1 MIRKVFSEIR
11 NDSFLRKC
19 AVVSFAMFLAFFIS
33 TLAVESVLF
42 EKIAEDRF
50 KGDAATV
57 GYLLE
62 KYPQDREIIIKSII
76 GENNNYAERGAKEL
90 SKYGYTAESAD
101 LIDKNENKVKM
112 MIAFFTIS
120 FIVFSFII
128 FIIAITAMNY
138 VLKIFESM
146 YFRMKNIFNTID
158 DFKSSNNLN
167 KNREKNN
174 NKDNNTMKNSK
185 SRGNAEQNN
194 KELNAQN
201 IKKEKGDINFET
213 LDKYNENLICRINM
227 ISEKAER
234 NMRINMRKIESE
246 KENVKSLVTDIS
258 HQLKTP
264 LSNVELYNTLLAEEG
279 ISDEE
284 RLEFLET
291 EGIAIEKLKM
301 LVDSLINISRLEAD
315 MISIDKKEESLNNC
329 VENAISSVKADAV
342 KKDIIIKNNIKDEYT
357 VFIDRK
363 WTKEAI
369 FNVLDNAVKYTQ
381 IGGEIKIDVDNG
393 INYFALNIEDNG
405 IGININE
412 YNDVFK
418 RFYRSRDEAV
428 QNEKGS
434 GVGLYLVRKIMNLQ
448 DGNVMVSSE
457 KGKGSIFTL
466 YFSKMK
472 GE

>member
-1 MIRKVFSEIR
+1 MIRKVFSEIK

-33 TLAVESVLF
+33 ILSVESVLF
-42 EKIAEDRF
+42 EKIIEDRY
-50 KGDAATV
+50 KHDAAVV

-62 KYPQDREIIIKSII
+62 KYPQDREIIVKSVI
-76 GENNNYAERGAKEL
+76 GDNNKYIESGANTL
-90 SKYGYTAESAD
+90 AKYGYTSETSY
-101 LIDKNENKVKM
+101 LIDKSENKVKM
-112 MIAFFTIS
+112 MIIFF
-120 FIVFSFII
+120 VFSFAVFSII
-128 FIIAITAMNY
+128 ILVIVIKAMGY

-146 YFRMKNIFNTID
+146 YSKMKNIFNTVDNI
-158 DFKSSNNLN
+158 KHSNTLN
-167 KNREKNN
+167 KNDNKSDNPLQERESIEN
-174 NKDNNTMKNSK
+174 DSVD
-185 SRGNAEQNN
+185 
-194 KELNAQN
+194 LN
-201 IKKEKGDINFET
+201 
-213 LDKYNENLICRINM
+213 KYNENLLCRINM

-234 NMRINMRKIESE
+234 NMRINMRKIENE

-264 LSNVELYNTLLAEEG
+264 LANVELYNTLLAEEG
-279 ISDEE
+279 INDEE

-315 MISIDKKEESLNNC
+315 MISINKKEENLKECIES
-329 VENAISSVKADAV
+329 AISSVKADAA
-342 KKDIIIKNNIKDEYT
+342 KKNITIKNEIKEDCILA
-357 VFIDRK
+357 IDRK
-363 WTKEAI
+363 WTTEAI
-369 FNVLDNAVKYTQ
+369 FNLLDNAVKYTAPN
-381 IGGEIKIDVDNG
+381 GKINLSLDNG

-405 IGININE
+405 IGIDSSE
-412 YNDVFK
+412 YNDIFK
-418 RFYRSRDEAV
+418 RFYRSRNDIV

-457 KGKGSIFTL
+457 KGKGSTFTL
-466 YFSKMK
+466 YFSKSK

>member
-1 MIRKVFSEIR
+1 MIRKVFSEIK

-33 TLAVESVLF
+33 VLSVESVLF
-42 EKIAEDRF
+42 EKITEDRY
-50 KGDAATV
+50 KHDAAVV

-62 KYPQDREIIIKSII
+62 KYPQDREIIVKSVI
-76 GENNNYAERGAKEL
+76 GDNNKYIESGANTL
-90 SKYGYTAESAD
+90 AKYGYTSKTSD
-101 LIDKNENKVKM
+101 LIDKSENKVKM
-112 MIAFFTIS
+112 MIIFFV
-120 FIVFSFII
+120 FLFAVFSII
-128 FIIAITAMNY
+128 ILVIAIKAMGY

-146 YFRMKNIFNTID
+146 YYKMKNIFNAVDNI
-158 DFKSSNNLN
+158 KHSNTLN
-167 KNREKNN
+167 KNDNKTDNALQERERIEN
-174 NKDNNTMKNSK
+174 DSVD
-185 SRGNAEQNN
+185 
-194 KELNAQN
+194 LN
-201 IKKEKGDINFET
+201 
-213 LDKYNENLICRINM
+213 KYNENLLCRINM

-234 NMRINMRKIESE
+234 NMRINMRKIENE

-264 LSNVELYNTLLAEEG
+264 LANVELYNTLLAEEG

-301 LVDSLINISRLEAD
+301 LIDSLINISRLEAD
-315 MISIDKKEESLNNC
+315 MISIDKKEENLKECIES
-329 VENAISSVKADAV
+329 AISSVKADAA
-342 KKDIIIKNNIKDEYT
+342 KKNITIKNEIKEEYILA
-357 VFIDRK
+357 IDRK
-363 WTKEAI
+363 WTTEAI
-369 FNVLDNAVKYTQ
+369 FNLLDNAVKYTAPN
-381 IGGEIKIDVDNG
+381 GKINLSLDNG

-405 IGININE
+405 IGIDTDE
-412 YNDVFK
+412 YNDIFK
-418 RFYRSRDEAV
+418 RFYRSRNDIV

-457 KGKGSIFTL
+457 KGKGSMFTL
-466 YFSKMK
+466 YFSKSK

>member
-1 MIRKVFSEIR
+1 MIRKVFSEIK

-33 TLAVESVLF
+33 VLSVESVLF
-42 EKIAEDRF
+42 EKITEDRY
-50 KGDAATV
+50 KHDAAVV

-62 KYPQDREIIIKSII
+62 KYPQDREIIVKSVI
-76 GENNNYAERGAKEL
+76 GDNNKYIESGANTL
-90 SKYGYTAESAD
+90 AKYGYTSKTSD
-101 LIDKNENKVKM
+101 LIDKSENKVKM
-112 MIAFFTIS
+112 MIIFFV
-120 FIVFSFII
+120 FLFAVFSII
-128 FIIAITAMNY
+128 ILVIAIKAMGY

-146 YFRMKNIFNTID
+146 YYKMKNIFNTVD
-158 DFKSSNNLN
+158 NTKHSNTLN
-167 KNREKNN
+167 KNDNKTDNALQERESIEN
-174 NKDNNTMKNSK
+174 DSVD
-185 SRGNAEQNN
+185 
-194 KELNAQN
+194 LN
-201 IKKEKGDINFET
+201 
-213 LDKYNENLICRINM
+213 KYNENLLCRINM

-234 NMRINMRKIESE
+234 NMRINMRKIENE

-264 LSNVELYNTLLAEEG
+264 LANVELYNTLLAEGG

-301 LVDSLINISRLEAD
+301 LIDSLINISRLEAD
-315 MISIDKKEESLNNC
+315 MISIDKKEENLKECIES
-329 VENAISSVKADAV
+329 AISSVKADAA
-342 KKDIIIKNNIKDEYT
+342 KKNITIKNDIKEDCILA
-357 VFIDRK
+357 IDRK
-363 WTKEAI
+363 WTTEAI
-369 FNVLDNAVKYTQ
+369 FNLLDNAVKYTAPN
-381 IGGEIKIDVDNG
+381 GKINLSLDNG

-405 IGININE
+405 IGIDTDE
-412 YNDVFK
+412 YNDIFK
-418 RFYRSRDEAV
+418 RFYRSRNDIV

-457 KGKGSIFTL
+457 KGKGSTFTL
-466 YFSKMK
+466 YFSKSK

>member
-1 MIRKVFSEIR
+1 MIRKVFSEIK

-33 TLAVESVLF
+33 VLSVESVLF
-42 EKIAEDRF
+42 EKITEDRY
-50 KGDAATV
+50 KHDAAVV

-62 KYPQDREIIIKSII
+62 KYPQDREIIVKSVI
-76 GENNNYAERGAKEL
+76 GDNNKYIESGANTL
-90 SKYGYTAESAD
+90 AKYGYTSKTSD
-101 LIDKNENKVKM
+101 LIDKSENKVKM
-112 MIAFFTIS
+112 MIIFFV
-120 FIVFSFII
+120 FLFAVFSII
-128 FIIAITAMNY
+128 ILVIAIKVMGY
-138 VLKIFESM
+138 VLKIFEAM
-146 YFRMKNIFNTID
+146 YSKMKNIFNTVDNI
-158 DFKSSNNLN
+158 KHSNTLN
-167 KNREKNN
+167 KNDNKSDNALQERESIEN
-174 NKDNNTMKNSK
+174 DSVD
-185 SRGNAEQNN
+185 
-194 KELNAQN
+194 LN
-201 IKKEKGDINFET
+201 
-213 LDKYNENLICRINM
+213 KYNENLLCRINM

-234 NMRINMRKIESE
+234 NMRINMRKIENE

-291 EGIAIEKLKM
+291 EGVAIEKLKM

-315 MISIDKKEESLNNC
+315 MISIDKKEENLKECIES
-329 VENAISSVKADAV
+329 AISSVKADAA
-342 KKDIIIKNNIKDEYT
+342 KKNITIKNDIKEDCILA
-357 VFIDRK
+357 IDRK
-363 WTKEAI
+363 WTTEAI
-369 FNVLDNAVKYTQ
+369 FNLLDNAVKYTAPN
-381 IGGEIKIDVDNG
+381 GKIRLSLDNG

-405 IGININE
+405 IGIDTDE
-412 YNDVFK
+412 YNDIFK
-418 RFYRSRDEAV
+418 RFYRSRNNIV

-457 KGKGSIFTL
+457 KGKGSTFTL
-466 YFSKMK
+466 YFSKSK

>member
-1 MIRKVFSEIR
+1 MIRKVFSEIK

-33 TLAVESVLF
+33 VLSVESILF
-42 EKIAEDRF
+42 ENITEDRYEH
-50 KGDAATV
+50 DAAVV

-62 KYPQDREIIIKSII
+62 KYPQDREIIVKSVI
-76 GENNNYAERGAKEL
+76 GDNNKYIESGANTL
-90 SKYGYTAESAD
+90 AKYGYTSETSY
-101 LIDKNENKVKM
+101 LIDKSENKVKM
-112 MIAFFTIS
+112 MIIFF
-120 FIVFSFII
+120 VFSFAVFSII
-128 FIIAITAMNY
+128 ILIIAIKAMGY

-146 YFRMKNIFNTID
+146 YSKMKNIFNTVDNI
-158 DFKSSNNLN
+158 KHSNTLN
-167 KNREKNN
+167 KNENKNDNPLQKRENIEN
-174 NKDNNTMKNSK
+174 DSVD
-185 SRGNAEQNN
+185 
-194 KELNAQN
+194 LN
-201 IKKEKGDINFET
+201 
-213 LDKYNENLICRINM
+213 KYNENLLCRINM

-234 NMRINMRKIESE
+234 NMRINMRKIENE

-264 LSNVELYNTLLAEEG
+264 LANVELYNTLLAEEG

-315 MISIDKKEESLNNC
+315 MISIDKKEENLKECIES
-329 VENAISSVKADAV
+329 AISSVKADAA
-342 KKDIIIKNNIKDEYT
+342 KKNITIKNEIKEDCILA
-357 VFIDRK
+357 IDRK
-363 WTKEAI
+363 WTTEAI
-369 FNVLDNAVKYTQ
+369 FNLLDNAVKYTAPN
-381 IGGEIKIDVDNG
+381 GKINLSLDNG

-405 IGININE
+405 IGIDSSE
-412 YNDVFK
+412 YNDIFK
-418 RFYRSRDEAV
+418 RFYRSRNDIV

-457 KGKGSIFTL
+457 KGKGSTFTL
-466 YFSKMK
+466 YFSKSK

>member
-1 MIRKVFSEIR
+1 MIRKVFSEIK

-33 TLAVESVLF
+33 VLSVESVLF
-42 EKIAEDRF
+42 EKITGDRYEH
-50 KGDAATV
+50 DAAVV

-62 KYPQDREIIIKSII
+62 KYPQDREIIVKSVI
-76 GENNNYAERGAKEL
+76 GDNNKYIESGANTL
-90 SKYGYTAESAD
+90 AKYGYTSETSY
-101 LIDKNENKVKM
+101 LIDKSENKVKM
-112 MIAFFTIS
+112 MIIFF
-120 FIVFSFII
+120 VFSFAVFSII
-128 FIIAITAMNY
+128 ILVIVIKAIGY

-146 YFRMKNIFNTID
+146 YSKMKNIFNTVDNI
-158 DFKSSNNLN
+158 KHSNTLN
-167 KNREKNN
+167 KNDNKSDNALQKRENIEN
-174 NKDNNTMKNSK
+174 DSVD
-185 SRGNAEQNN
+185 
-194 KELNAQN
+194 LN
-201 IKKEKGDINFET
+201 
-213 LDKYNENLICRINM
+213 KYNENLLCRINM

-234 NMRINMRKIESE
+234 NMRINMRKIENE

-264 LSNVELYNTLLAEEG
+264 LANVELYNTLLAEEG

-315 MISIDKKEESLNNC
+315 MISIDKKEENLKECIES
-329 VENAISSVKADAV
+329 AISSVKADAA
-342 KKDIIIKNNIKDEYT
+342 KKNITIKNEIKEDCILA
-357 VFIDRK
+357 IDRK
-363 WTKEAI
+363 WTTEAI
-369 FNVLDNAVKYTQ
+369 FNLLDNAVKYTVPN
-381 IGGEIKIDVDNG
+381 GKINLSLDNG

-405 IGININE
+405 IGIDSSE
-412 YNDVFK
+412 YNDIFK
-418 RFYRSRDEAV
+418 RFYRSRNDIV

-448 DGNVMVSSE
+448 DGNVMVLSE
-457 KGKGSIFTL
+457 KGKGSTFTL
-466 YFSKMK
+466 YFSKSK

>member
-1 MIRKVFSEIR
+1 MIRKVFSEIK

-19 AVVSFAMFLAFFIS
+19 AVVSFTMFLAFFIS
-33 TLAVESVLF
+33 ILSVESVLF
-42 EKIAEDRF
+42 EKITEDRY
-50 KGDAATV
+50 KHDAAVV

-62 KYPQDREIIIKSII
+62 KYPQDREIIVKSVI
-76 GENNNYAERGAKEL
+76 GDNNKYIESGANTL
-90 SKYGYTAESAD
+90 AKYGYTSKTSD
-101 LIDKNENKVKM
+101 LIDKSENKVKM
-112 MIAFFTIS
+112 MIIFFV
-120 FIVFSFII
+120 FLFAVFSII
-128 FIIAITAMNY
+128 ILVIAIKAMGY

-146 YFRMKNIFNTID
+146 YYKMKNIFNTVDNI
-158 DFKSSNNLN
+158 KHSNTLN
-167 KNREKNN
+167 KNDNKTDNALQERESIEN
-174 NKDNNTMKNSK
+174 DSVD
-185 SRGNAEQNN
+185 
-194 KELNAQN
+194 LN
-201 IKKEKGDINFET
+201 
-213 LDKYNENLICRINM
+213 KYNENLLCRINM

-234 NMRINMRKIESE
+234 NMRINMRKIENE

-264 LSNVELYNTLLAEEG
+264 LANVELYNTLLAEEG

-315 MISIDKKEESLNNC
+315 MISIDKKEENLKECIES
-329 VENAISSVKADAV
+329 AISSVKADAA
-342 KKDIIIKNNIKDEYT
+342 KKNITIKNEIKEDCILA
-357 VFIDRK
+357 IDRK
-363 WTKEAI
+363 WTTEAI
-369 FNVLDNAVKYTQ
+369 FNLLDNAVKYTVPN
-381 IGGEIKIDVDNG
+381 GKIRLSLDNG

-405 IGININE
+405 IGIDTDE
-412 YNDVFK
+412 YNDIFK
-418 RFYRSRDEAV
+418 RFYRSRNDIV

-457 KGKGSIFTL
+457 KGKGSTFTL
-466 YFSKMK
+466 YFSKSK

>member
-1 MIRKVFSEIR
+1 MIRKVFSEIK

-33 TLAVESVLF
+33 VLSVESVLF
-42 EKIAEDRF
+42 EKITEDRYEH
-50 KGDAATV
+50 DAAVV

-62 KYPQDREIIIKSII
+62 KYPQDREIIVKSVI
-76 GENNNYAERGAKEL
+76 GDNNKYIESGANTL
-90 SKYGYTAESAD
+90 AKYGYTSKTSN
-101 LIDKNENKVKM
+101 LIDKSENKVKM
-112 MIAFFTIS
+112 MIIS
-120 FIVFSFII
+120 FVFLFAVFSII
-128 FIIAITAMNY
+128 ILIIVIKAMGY

-146 YFRMKNIFNTID
+146 YSKMKNIFNTVDNI
-158 DFKSSNNLN
+158 KHSNTLN
-167 KNREKNN
+167 KNENKSDNALKERESIEN
-174 NKDNNTMKNSK
+174 DSVD
-185 SRGNAEQNN
+185 
-194 KELNAQN
+194 LN
-201 IKKEKGDINFET
+201 
-213 LDKYNENLICRINM
+213 KYNENLLCRINM

-234 NMRINMRKIESE
+234 NMRINMRKIENE

-264 LSNVELYNTLLAEEG
+264 LSNVELYNMLLSEEG

-315 MISIDKKEESLNNC
+315 MISIDKKEENLKECIES
-329 VENAISSVKADAV
+329 AISSVKADAA
-342 KKDIIIKNNIKDEYT
+342 KKNIIIKNEIKEDCILA
-357 VFIDRK
+357 IDRK
-363 WTKEAI
+363 WTTEAI
-369 FNVLDNAVKYTQ
+369 FNLLDNAVKYTAPN
-381 IGGEIKIDVDNG
+381 GKIRLSLDNG

-405 IGININE
+405 IGIDTDE
-412 YNDVFK
+412 YNDIFK
-418 RFYRSRDEAV
+418 RFYRSRNNIV

-457 KGKGSIFTL
+457 KGKGSTFTL
-466 YFSKMK
+466 YFSKSK

>member
-1 MIRKVFSEIR
+1 MIRKVFSEIK

-19 AVVSFAMFLAFFIS
+19 AVVSFTMFLAFFIS
-33 TLAVESVLF
+33 VLSVESVLF
-42 EKIAEDRF
+42 EKITEDRY
-50 KGDAATV
+50 KHDAAVV

-62 KYPQDREIIIKSII
+62 KYPQDREIIVKSVI
-76 GENNNYAERGAKEL
+76 GDNNKYIESGANTL
-90 SKYGYTAESAD
+90 AKYGYTSKTSD
-101 LIDKNENKVKM
+101 LIDKSENKVKM
-112 MIAFFTIS
+112 MIIFFV
-120 FIVFSFII
+120 FLFAVFSII
-128 FIIAITAMNY
+128 ILVIAIKAMGY

-146 YFRMKNIFNTID
+146 YSKMKNIFNTVDNI
-158 DFKSSNNLN
+158 KHSNTLN
-167 KNREKNN
+167 KNDNKTDNALQERESIEN
-174 NKDNNTMKNSK
+174 DSVD
-185 SRGNAEQNN
+185 
-194 KELNAQN
+194 LN
-201 IKKEKGDINFET
+201 
-213 LDKYNENLICRINM
+213 KYNENLLCRINM

-234 NMRINMRKIESE
+234 NMRINMRKIENE

-264 LSNVELYNTLLAEEG
+264 LANVELYNTLLAEEG

-315 MISIDKKEESLNNC
+315 MISIDKKEENLKECIES
-329 VENAISSVKADAV
+329 AISSVKADAA
-342 KKDIIIKNNIKDEYT
+342 KKNITIKNDIKEDCILA
-357 VFIDRK
+357 IDRK
-363 WTKEAI
+363 WTTEAI
-369 FNVLDNAVKYTQ
+369 FNLLDNAVKYTAPN
-381 IGGEIKIDVDNG
+381 GKINLSLDNG

-405 IGININE
+405 IGIDTDE
-412 YNDVFK
+412 YNDIFK
-418 RFYRSRDEAV
+418 RFYRSRNDIV

-457 KGKGSIFTL
+457 KGKGSTFTL
-466 YFSKMK
+466 YFSKSK

>member
-1 MIRKVFSEIR
+1 MIRKVFSEIK

-33 TLAVESVLF
+33 ILSVESVLF
-42 EKIAEDRF
+42 EKITEDRYEH
-50 KGDAATV
+50 DAAVV

-62 KYPQDREIIIKSII
+62 KYPQDREIIVKSVI
-76 GENNNYAERGAKEL
+76 GDNNKYIEIGANTL
-90 SKYGYTAESAD
+90 AKYGYTSKTSD
-101 LIDKNENKVKM
+101 LIDKSENKVKM
-112 MIAFFTIS
+112 MIIFF
-120 FIVFSFII
+120 VFSFAVFSII
-128 FIIAITAMNY
+128 ILIIAIKAMGY

-146 YFRMKNIFNTID
+146 YSKMKNIFNTVDNI
-158 DFKSSNNLN
+158 KHSNTLN
-167 KNREKNN
+167 KNDNKSDNALQKRENIEN
-174 NKDNNTMKNSK
+174 DSVD
-185 SRGNAEQNN
+185 
-194 KELNAQN
+194 LN
-201 IKKEKGDINFET
+201 
-213 LDKYNENLICRINM
+213 KYNENLLCRINM

-234 NMRINMRKIESE
+234 NMRINMRKIENE

-264 LSNVELYNTLLAEEG
+264 LANVELYNTLLAEEG

-315 MISIDKKEESLNNC
+315 MISIDKKEENLKECIES
-329 VENAISSVKADAV
+329 AISSVKADAA
-342 KKDIIIKNNIKDEYT
+342 KKNIIIKNDIKEYCILA
-357 VFIDRK
+357 IDRK
-363 WTKEAI
+363 WTTEAI
-369 FNVLDNAVKYTQ
+369 FNLLDNAVKYTAPN
-381 IGGEIKIDVDNG
+381 GKINLSLDNG

-405 IGININE
+405 IGIDSSE
-412 YNDVFK
+412 YNDIFK
-418 RFYRSRDEAV
+418 RFYRSRNDIV

-457 KGKGSIFTL
+457 KGKGSTFTL
-466 YFSKMK
+466 YFSKSK

>member
-1 MIRKVFSEIR
+1 MIRKVFSEIK

-33 TLAVESVLF
+33 ILSVESVLF
-42 EKIAEDRF
+42 EKITEDRYEH
-50 KGDAATV
+50 DAAVV

-62 KYPQDREIIIKSII
+62 KYPQDREIIVKSVI
-76 GENNNYAERGAKEL
+76 GDNNKYIEIGANTL
-90 SKYGYTAESAD
+90 AKYGYTSKTSD
-101 LIDKNENKVKM
+101 LIDKSENKVKM
-112 MIAFFTIS
+112 MIIFF
-120 FIVFSFII
+120 VFSFAVFSII
-128 FIIAITAMNY
+128 ILIIAIKAMGY

-146 YFRMKNIFNTID
+146 YSKMKNIFNTVDNI
-158 DFKSSNNLN
+158 KHSNTLN
-167 KNREKNN
+167 KNENKNN
-174 NKDNNTMKNSK
+174 NPLQGRENIENDSVD
-185 SRGNAEQNN
+185 
-194 KELNAQN
+194 LN
-201 IKKEKGDINFET
+201 
-213 LDKYNENLICRINM
+213 KYNENLLCRINM

-234 NMRINMRKIESE
+234 NMRINMRKIENE

-264 LSNVELYNTLLAEEG
+264 LANVELYNTLLAEEG

-315 MISIDKKEESLNNC
+315 MISIDKKEENLKECIES
-329 VENAISSVKADAV
+329 AISSVKADAA
-342 KKDIIIKNNIKDEYT
+342 KKNITIKNEIKEDCILA
-357 VFIDRK
+357 IDRK
-363 WTKEAI
+363 WTTEAI
-369 FNVLDNAVKYTQ
+369 FNLLDNAVKYTAPN
-381 IGGEIKIDVDNG
+381 GKINLSLDNG

-405 IGININE
+405 IGIDTDE
-412 YNDVFK
+412 YNDIFK
-418 RFYRSRDEAV
+418 RFYRSRNDIV

-457 KGKGSIFTL
+457 KGKGSTFTL
-466 YFSKMK
+466 YFSKSK

>member
-1 MIRKVFSEIR
+1 MIRKVFSEIK

-33 TLAVESVLF
+33 ILSVESVLF
-42 EKIAEDRF
+42 EKITEDRYEH
-50 KGDAATV
+50 DAAVV

-62 KYPQDREIIIKSII
+62 KYPQDREIIVKSVI
-76 GENNNYAERGAKEL
+76 GDNNKYIEIGANTL
-90 SKYGYTAESAD
+90 AKYGYTSKTSD
-101 LIDKNENKVKM
+101 LIDKSENKVKM
-112 MIAFFTIS
+112 MIIFF
-120 FIVFSFII
+120 VFSFAVFSII
-128 FIIAITAMNY
+128 ILIIAIKAMGY

-146 YFRMKNIFNTID
+146 YSKMKNIFNTVDNI
-158 DFKSSNNLN
+158 KHSNTLN
-167 KNREKNN
+167 KNENKNDNALQKRE
-174 NKDNNTMKNSK
+174 
-185 SRGNAEQNN
+185 
-194 KELNAQN
+194 N
-201 IKKEKGDINFET
+201 IENDSVDF
-213 LDKYNENLICRINM
+213 DKYNENLLCRINM

-234 NMRINMRKIESE
+234 NMRINMRKIENE

-264 LSNVELYNTLLAEEG
+264 LANVELYNTLLAEEG

-291 EGIAIEKLKM
+291 EGTAIEKLKM

-315 MISIDKKEESLNNC
+315 MISINKKEENLKECIES
-329 VENAISSVKADAV
+329 AISSVKADAA
-342 KKDIIIKNNIKDEYT
+342 KKNIIIKNDIKEYCILA
-357 VFIDRK
+357 IDRK
-363 WTKEAI
+363 WTTEAI
-369 FNVLDNAVKYTQ
+369 FNLLDNAVKYTAPN
-381 IGGEIKIDVDNG
+381 GKINLSLDNG

-405 IGININE
+405 IGIDSSE
-412 YNDVFK
+412 YNDIFK
-418 RFYRSRDEAV
+418 RFYRSRNDIV

-457 KGKGSIFTL
+457 KGKGSTFTL
-466 YFSKMK
+466 YFSKLK

>member
-1 MIRKVFSEIR
+1 MIRKVFSEIK

-19 AVVSFAMFLAFFIS
+19 AVVSFTMFLAFFIS
-33 TLAVESVLF
+33 VLSVESVLF
-42 EKIAEDRF
+42 EKITEDRY
-50 KGDAATV
+50 KHDAAVV

-62 KYPQDREIIIKSII
+62 KYPQDREIIVKSVI
-76 GENNNYAERGAKEL
+76 GDNNKYIESGANTL
-90 SKYGYTAESAD
+90 AKYGYTSKTSD
-101 LIDKNENKVKM
+101 LIDKSENKVKM
-112 MIAFFTIS
+112 MIIFFV
-120 FIVFSFII
+120 FLFAVFSII
-128 FIIAITAMNY
+128 ILVISIKAMEY

-146 YFRMKNIFNTID
+146 YYKMKNIFNTVDNI
-158 DFKSSNNLN
+158 KHSNTLN
-167 KNREKNN
+167 KNDNKTDNALQERESIEN
-174 NKDNNTMKNSK
+174 DSVD
-185 SRGNAEQNN
+185 
-194 KELNAQN
+194 LN
-201 IKKEKGDINFET
+201 
-213 LDKYNENLICRINM
+213 KYNENLLCRINM

-234 NMRINMRKIESE
+234 NMRINMRKIENE

-264 LSNVELYNTLLAEEG
+264 LANVELYNTLLAEEG

-315 MISIDKKEESLNNC
+315 MISIDKKEENLKECIES
-329 VENAISSVKADAV
+329 AISSVKADAA
-342 KKDIIIKNNIKDEYT
+342 KKNITIKNDIKEDCILA
-357 VFIDRK
+357 IDRK
-363 WTKEAI
+363 WTTEAI
-369 FNVLDNAVKYTQ
+369 FNLLDNAVKYTAPN
-381 IGGEIKIDVDNG
+381 GKINLSLDNG

-405 IGININE
+405 IGIDTDE
-412 YNDVFK
+412 YNDIFK
-418 RFYRSRDEAV
+418 RFYRSRNDIV

-457 KGKGSIFTL
+457 KGKGSTFTL
-466 YFSKMK
+466 YFSKSK

>member
-1 MIRKVFSEIR
+1 MIRKVFSEIK

-33 TLAVESVLF
+33 VLSVESVLF
-42 EKIAEDRF
+42 EKITEDRY
-50 KGDAATV
+50 KHDAAVV

-62 KYPQDREIIIKSII
+62 KYPQDREIIVKSVI
-76 GENNNYAERGAKEL
+76 GDNNKYIESGANTL
-90 SKYGYTAESAD
+90 AKYGYTSKTSD
-101 LIDKNENKVKM
+101 LIDKSENKVKM
-112 MIAFFTIS
+112 MIIFF
-120 FIVFSFII
+120 VFSFVVFSIII
-128 FIIAITAMNY
+128 FVIAIKAMGY

-146 YFRMKNIFNTID
+146 YSKMKNIFNTVDNI
-158 DFKSSNNLN
+158 KHSNTLN
-167 KNREKNN
+167 KNDNKTDNPLQERESIEN
-174 NKDNNTMKNSK
+174 DSVD
-185 SRGNAEQNN
+185 
-194 KELNAQN
+194 LN
-201 IKKEKGDINFET
+201 
-213 LDKYNENLICRINM
+213 KYNENLLCRINM

-234 NMRINMRKIESE
+234 NMRINMRKIENE

-264 LSNVELYNTLLAEEG
+264 LANVELYNTLLAEEG

-291 EGIAIEKLKM
+291 EGVAIEKLKM

-315 MISIDKKEESLNNC
+315 MISIDKKEENLKECIES
-329 VENAISSVKADAV
+329 AISSVKADAA
-342 KKDIIIKNNIKDEYT
+342 KKNITIKNNIKEDCILA
-357 VFIDRK
+357 IDRK
-363 WTKEAI
+363 WTTEAI
-369 FNVLDNAVKYTQ
+369 FNLLDNAVKYTAPN
-381 IGGEIKIDVDNG
+381 EKIRLSLDDG

-405 IGININE
+405 IGIDTDE
-412 YNDVFK
+412 YNDIFK
-418 RFYRSRDEAV
+418 RFYRSRNNIV

-457 KGKGSIFTL
+457 KGKGSTFTL
-466 YFSKMK
+466 YFSKSK

>member
-1 MIRKVFSEIR
+1 MIRKVFSEIK

-33 TLAVESVLF
+33 VLSVESVLF
-42 EKIAEDRF
+42 EKITGDRYEH
-50 KGDAATV
+50 DAAVV

-62 KYPQDREIIIKSII
+62 KYPQDREIIVKSVI
-76 GENNNYAERGAKEL
+76 GDNNKYIESGANTL
-90 SKYGYTAESAD
+90 AKYGYTSETSY
-101 LIDKNENKVKM
+101 LIDKSENKVKM
-112 MIAFFTIS
+112 MIIFFV
-120 FIVFSFII
+120 FLFAVFSII
-128 FIIAITAMNY
+128 ILVIAIKAMGY

-146 YFRMKNIFNTID
+146 YYKMKNIFNTVDNI
-158 DFKSSNNLN
+158 KHSNTLN
-167 KNREKNN
+167 KNDNKTDNALQERESIEN
-174 NKDNNTMKNSK
+174 DSVD
-185 SRGNAEQNN
+185 
-194 KELNAQN
+194 LN
-201 IKKEKGDINFET
+201 
-213 LDKYNENLICRINM
+213 KYNENLLCRINM

-234 NMRINMRKIESE
+234 NMRINMRKIENE

-264 LSNVELYNTLLAEEG
+264 LANVELYNTLLAEEG

-301 LVDSLINISRLEAD
+301 LIDSLINISRLEAD
-315 MISIDKKEESLNNC
+315 MISIDKKEENLKECIES
-329 VENAISSVKADAV
+329 AISSVKADAD
-342 KKDIIIKNNIKDEYT
+342 KKNIIIKNEIKEDCILA
-357 VFIDRK
+357 IDRK
-363 WTKEAI
+363 WTTEAI
-369 FNVLDNAVKYTQ
+369 FNLLDNAVKYTAPN
-381 IGGEIKIDVDNG
+381 GKINLSLDNG

-405 IGININE
+405 IGIDTDE
-412 YNDVFK
+412 YNDIFK
-418 RFYRSRDEAV
+418 RFYRSRNDIV

-457 KGKGSIFTL
+457 KGKGSTFTL
-466 YFSKMK
+466 YFSKSK

>member
-1 MIRKVFSEIR
+1 MIRKVFSEIK

-33 TLAVESVLF
+33 VLSVESVLF
-42 EKIAEDRF
+42 EKITEDRY
-50 KGDAATV
+50 KHDAAVV

-62 KYPQDREIIIKSII
+62 KYPQDREIIVKSVI
-76 GENNNYAERGAKEL
+76 GDNNKYIESGANTL
-90 SKYGYTAESAD
+90 AKYGYTSKTSD
-101 LIDKNENKVKM
+101 LIDKSENKVKM
-112 MIAFFTIS
+112 MIIFFV
-120 FIVFSFII
+120 FLFAVFSII
-128 FIIAITAMNY
+128 ILVIAIKAMGY

-146 YFRMKNIFNTID
+146 YYKMKNIFNTVDNI
-158 DFKSSNNLN
+158 KHSNTLN
-167 KNREKNN
+167 KNDNKTDNALQERESIEN
-174 NKDNNTMKNSK
+174 DSVD
-185 SRGNAEQNN
+185 
-194 KELNAQN
+194 LN
-201 IKKEKGDINFET
+201 
-213 LDKYNENLICRINM
+213 KYNENLLCRINM

-234 NMRINMRKIESE
+234 NMRINMRKIENE

-264 LSNVELYNTLLAEEG
+264 LANVELYNTLLAEEG

-301 LVDSLINISRLEAD
+301 LIDSLINISRLEAD
-315 MISIDKKEESLNNC
+315 MISIDKKEENLKECIES
-329 VENAISSVKADAV
+329 AISSVKADAA
-342 KKDIIIKNNIKDEYT
+342 KKNIIIKNEIKEDCILA
-357 VFIDRK
+357 IDRK
-363 WTKEAI
+363 WTTEAI
-369 FNVLDNAVKYTQ
+369 FNLLDNAVKYTAPN
-381 IGGEIKIDVDNG
+381 GKINLSLDNG

-405 IGININE
+405 IGIDTNE
-412 YNDVFK
+412 YNDIFK
-418 RFYRSRDEAV
+418 RFYRSRNNIV

-457 KGKGSIFTL
+457 KGKGSTFTL
-466 YFSKMK
+466 YFSKSK

>member
-1 MIRKVFSEIR
+1 MIRKVFSEIK

-33 TLAVESVLF
+33 VLSVESVLF
-42 EKIAEDRF
+42 EKITEDRYEH
-50 KGDAATV
+50 DAAVV
-57 GYLLE
+57 GYLLG
-62 KYPQDREIIIKSII
+62 KYPQDREIIVKSVI
-76 GENNNYAERGAKEL
+76 GDNNKYIESGANTL
-90 SKYGYTAESAD
+90 AKYGYTSKTSD
-101 LIDKNENKVKM
+101 LIDKSENKVKM
-112 MIAFFTIS
+112 MIIFF
-120 FIVFSFII
+120 VFSFVVFSII
-128 FIIAITAMNY
+128 ILVVAIKAMGY

-146 YFRMKNIFNTID
+146 YSKMKNIFNTVDNI
-158 DFKSSNNLN
+158 KHSNTLN
-167 KNREKNN
+167 KNDKKSDNVLQERESIEN
-174 NKDNNTMKNSK
+174 DSVD
-185 SRGNAEQNN
+185 
-194 KELNAQN
+194 LN
-201 IKKEKGDINFET
+201 
-213 LDKYNENLICRINM
+213 KYNENLLCRINM

-234 NMRINMRKIESE
+234 NMRINMRKIENE

-264 LSNVELYNTLLAEEG
+264 LANVELYNTLLAEEG

-315 MISIDKKEESLNNC
+315 MISIDKKEENLKECIES
-329 VENAISSVKADAV
+329 AISSVKADAA
-342 KKDIIIKNNIKDEYT
+342 KKNIIIKNDIKEYCILA
-357 VFIDRK
+357 IDRK
-363 WTKEAI
+363 WTTEAI
-369 FNVLDNAVKYTQ
+369 FNLLDNAVKYTAPN
-381 IGGEIKIDVDNG
+381 GKIRLSLDNG

-405 IGININE
+405 IGIDTDE
-412 YNDVFK
+412 YNDIFK
-418 RFYRSRDEAV
+418 RFYRSRNDIV

-457 KGKGSIFTL
+457 KGKGSTFTL
-466 YFSKMK
+466 YFSKSK

>member
-1 MIRKVFSEIR
+1 MIRKVFSEIK

-33 TLAVESVLF
+33 VLSVESVLF
-42 EKIAEDRF
+42 EKITGDRYEH
-50 KGDAATV
+50 DAAVV

-62 KYPQDREIIIKSII
+62 KYPQDREIIVKSVI
-76 GENNNYAERGAKEL
+76 GDNNKYIESGANTL
-90 SKYGYTAESAD
+90 AKYGYTSKTSD
-101 LIDKNENKVKM
+101 LIDKSENKVKM
-112 MIAFFTIS
+112 MIIFF
-120 FIVFSFII
+120 VFSFAVFSII
-128 FIIAITAMNY
+128 ILVIVIKAMGY
-138 VLKIFESM
+138 VLKIFEGM
-146 YFRMKNIFNTID
+146 YSKMKNIFNTVDNI
-158 DFKSSNNLN
+158 KHSNTLN
-167 KNREKNN
+167 KNDNKSDNALQKRENIEN
-174 NKDNNTMKNSK
+174 DSVD
-185 SRGNAEQNN
+185 
-194 KELNAQN
+194 LN
-201 IKKEKGDINFET
+201 
-213 LDKYNENLICRINM
+213 KYNENLLCRINM

-234 NMRINMRKIESE
+234 NMRINMRKIENE

-264 LSNVELYNTLLAEEG
+264 LANVELYNTLLAEEG

-315 MISIDKKEESLNNC
+315 MISINKKEENLKECIES
-329 VENAISSVKADAV
+329 AISSVKADAA
-342 KKDIIIKNNIKDEYT
+342 KKNITIKNEIKEDCILA
-357 VFIDRK
+357 IDRK
-363 WTKEAI
+363 WTTEAI
-369 FNVLDNAVKYTQ
+369 FNLLDNAVKYTAPN
-381 IGGEIKIDVDNG
+381 GKINLSLDNG

-405 IGININE
+405 IGIDSSE
-412 YNDVFK
+412 YNDIFK
-418 RFYRSRDEAV
+418 RFYRSRNDIV

-457 KGKGSIFTL
+457 KGKGSTFTL
-466 YFSKMK
+466 YFSKSK

>member
-1 MIRKVFSEIR
+1 MIRKVFSEIK

-33 TLAVESVLF
+33 VLAVESVLF
-42 EKIAEDRF
+42 EKIAADRF
-50 KGDAATV
+50 NGDAATV

-62 KYPQDREIIIKSII
+62 KYPQDREIIVKSVI
-76 GENNNYAERGAKEL
+76 GDNNKYIESGAKAL
-90 SKYGYTAESAD
+90 GKYGYTVETSD
-101 LIDKNENKVKM
+101 LIDKSDNNLKLMVG
-112 MIAFFTIS
+112 FFAIS
-120 FIVFSFII
+120 FAVFSII
-128 FIIAITAMNY
+128 ILIIAIKAMNY

-146 YFRMKNIFNTID
+146 YSRMKNIFNTVD
-158 DFKSSNNLN
+158 NVKSSNTLN
-167 KNREKNN
+167 KNNEGNRYNEK
-174 NKDNNTMKNSK
+174 D
-185 SRGNAEQNN
+185 QNN
-194 KELNAQN
+194 KEENNKNQRT
-201 IKKEKGDINFET
+201 KEKSNSVN
-213 LDKYNENLICRINM
+213 LDKYNENLLCRINM

-234 NMRINMRKIESE
+234 NMRINMRKIENE

-264 LSNVELYNTLLAEEG
+264 LANVELYNTLLAEEG

-301 LVDSLINISRLEAD
+301 LIDSLINISRLEAD
-315 MISIDKKEESLNNC
+315 MISIDKKEENLKECIES
-329 VENAISSVKADAV
+329 AISSVKADAA
-342 KKDIIIKNNIKDEYT
+342 KKNITIKNDIKEDCILA
-357 VFIDRK
+357 IDRK
-363 WTKEAI
+363 WTTEAI
-369 FNVLDNAVKYTQ
+369 FNLLDNAVKYTAPN
-381 IGGEIKIDVDNG
+381 GKINLSLDNG

-405 IGININE
+405 IGIDTDE
-412 YNDVFK
+412 YNDIFK
-418 RFYRSRDEAV
+418 RFYRSRNDIV

-457 KGKGSIFTL
+457 KEKGSTFTL
-466 YFSKMK
+466 YFSKSK

>member
-1 MIRKVFSEIR
+1 MIRKVFSEIK

-33 TLAVESVLF
+33 VLSVESVLF
-42 EKIAEDRF
+42 EKITEDRY
-50 KGDAATV
+50 KHDAAVV

-62 KYPQDREIIIKSII
+62 KYPQDREIIVKSVI
-76 GENNNYAERGAKEL
+76 GDNNKYIESGANTL
-90 SKYGYTAESAD
+90 AKYGYTSKTSD
-101 LIDKNENKVKM
+101 LIDKSENKVKM
-112 MIAFFTIS
+112 MIIFFV
-120 FIVFSFII
+120 FLFAVFSII
-128 FIIAITAMNY
+128 ILVIAIKAMGY

-146 YFRMKNIFNTID
+146 YYKMKNIFNTVDNI
-158 DFKSSNNLN
+158 KHSNTLN
-167 KNREKNN
+167 KNDNKTDNALQERESIEN
-174 NKDNNTMKNSK
+174 DSVD
-185 SRGNAEQNN
+185 
-194 KELNAQN
+194 LN
-201 IKKEKGDINFET
+201 
-213 LDKYNENLICRINM
+213 KYNENLLCRINM

-234 NMRINMRKIESE
+234 NMRINMRKIENE

-264 LSNVELYNTLLAEEG
+264 LANVELYNTLLAEGG

-301 LVDSLINISRLEAD
+301 LIDSLINISRLEAD
-315 MISIDKKEESLNNC
+315 MISIDKKEENLKECIES
-329 VENAISSVKADAV
+329 AISSVKADAA
-342 KKDIIIKNNIKDEYT
+342 KKNITIKNDIKEDCILA
-357 VFIDRK
+357 IDRK
-363 WTKEAI
+363 WTTEAI
-369 FNVLDNAVKYTQ
+369 FNLLDNAVKYTAPN
-381 IGGEIKIDVDNG
+381 GKINLSLDNG

-405 IGININE
+405 IGIDTDE
-412 YNDVFK
+412 YNDIFK
-418 RFYRSRDEAV
+418 RFYRSRNGIV

-457 KGKGSIFTL
+457 KGKGSTFTL
-466 YFSKMK
+466 YFSKSK

>member
-1 MIRKVFSEIR
+1 MIRKVFSEIK

-33 TLAVESVLF
+33 VLSVESVLF
-42 EKIAEDRF
+42 EKITEDRY
-50 KGDAATV
+50 KHDAAVV

-62 KYPQDREIIIKSII
+62 KYPQDREIIVKSVI
-76 GENNNYAERGAKEL
+76 GDNNKYIESGANTL
-90 SKYGYTAESAD
+90 AKYGYTSKTSD
-101 LIDKNENKVKM
+101 LIDKSENKVKM
-112 MIAFFTIS
+112 MIIFFV
-120 FIVFSFII
+120 FLFAVFSII
-128 FIIAITAMNY
+128 ILVIAIKAMGY
-138 VLKIFESM
+138 VLKIFEAM
-146 YFRMKNIFNTID
+146 YSKMKNIFNTVDNI
-158 DFKSSNNLN
+158 KHSNTLN
-167 KNREKNN
+167 KNDNKSDNALQKRENIEN
-174 NKDNNTMKNSK
+174 DSVD
-185 SRGNAEQNN
+185 
-194 KELNAQN
+194 LN
-201 IKKEKGDINFET
+201 
-213 LDKYNENLICRINM
+213 KYNENLLCRINM

-234 NMRINMRKIESE
+234 NMRINMRKIENE

-264 LSNVELYNTLLAEEG
+264 LANVELYNTLLAEEG

-315 MISIDKKEESLNNC
+315 MISIDKKEENLKECIES
-329 VENAISSVKADAV
+329 AISSVKADAA
-342 KKDIIIKNNIKDEYT
+342 KKNIIIKNEIKEDCILA
-357 VFIDRK
+357 IDRK
-363 WTKEAI
+363 WTTEAI
-369 FNVLDNAVKYTQ
+369 FNLLDNAVKYTAPN
-381 IGGEIKIDVDNG
+381 GKINLSLDNG

-405 IGININE
+405 IGIDTDE
-412 YNDVFK
+412 YNDIFK
-418 RFYRSRDEAV
+418 RFYRSRNDIV

-457 KGKGSIFTL
+457 KGKGSTFTL
-466 YFSKMK
+466 YFSKSK